1 MTDDDPTPR
10 ARHLSVLQEIVT
22 LFDSLPPKAQK
33 EVLAFLAAS
42 QGVVIKEPTAPRSS
56 YGYRYGAKR
65 GK

>member
-33 EVLAFLAAS
+33 EVLGFLAAS
-42 QGVVIKEPTAPRSS
+42 QGVAIKEPPVRSS